1 MEKFIKELKKIS
13 GLSENLDDNNDIQID
28 TPIQTSTDNNI
39 IYLSPYSKDR
49 VESNSSIGN
58 IYSSSTNKEL
68 NDNEKIKSEMTK
80 LRKENA
86 ELKFSLN
93 NINKKFDNELKE
105 IKKNKELKNK
115 ELKET
120 KEIMSKNADLIE
132 LLGGKI
138 THYEKLISDIKER
151 QNTEEEEALK
161 SGDNKYNF
169 S

>member
-1 MEKFIKELKKIS
+1 
-13 GLSENLDDNNDIQID
+13 
-28 TPIQTSTDNNI
+28 
-39 IYLSPYSKDR
+39 
-49 VESNSSIGN
+49 
-58 IYSSSTNKEL
+58 
-68 NDNEKIKSEMTK
+68 MTK

-105 IKKNKELKNK
+105 IKKNNELKNK

-161 SGDNKYNF
+161 SGDNKYITLVDNNKKLKKELIRKIKQ
-169 S
+169 SNI